1 MIKLIIFDI
10 DNTLAKSNKP
20 VEDAVV
26 NFLKKTE
33 SSGIRIALISGKP
46 TVYISGLARQIGLIN
61 PIISGEN
68 GAYINYSSSLPPQQE
83 IVLFKEESRTKEL
96 EKLKL
101 AILKEFGKKV
111 WIQPNLVNLTIFP
124 KTERIKQKLFQFV
137 VTYASDNSLNKN
149 FNIYR
154 HSDSIELVPLNIDK
168 GFALRK
174 IRSLEKIKRNEV
186 IAVGDAEN
194 DIPMFGDASVSIGIN
209 LPAAKYNF
217 SSIEKVVKFI
227 QDLLKGERNYVQ
239 KENSFKR

>member
-1 MIKLIIFDI
+1 MIRLIIFDI

-20 VEDAVV
+20 IEHEIID
-26 NFLKKTE
+26 FLQQIE
-33 SSGIRIALISGKP
+33 STGIIVALISGKP

-68 GAYINYSSSLPPQQE
+68 GAYIHYSSSFPPQQE
-83 IVLFKEESRTKEL
+83 IVLFKEESEIRKL

-101 AILKEFGKKV
+101 AILKEFDKKV

-124 KTERIKQKLFQFV
+124 KTEKVKQKLFQFV
-137 VTYASDNSLNKN
+137 VTYASHKSLNKK
-149 FNIYR
+149 FKIYK

-174 IRSLEKIKRNEV
+174 IRVLEKLKKKEV

-194 DIPMFGDASVSIGIN
+194 DIPMFIEAGHAIGIN
-209 LPAAKYNF
+209 LPDAKYNF
-217 SSIEKVVKFI
+217 PDIKKAIQFIRALIEK
-227 QDLLKGERNYVQ
+227 
-239 KENSFKR
+239 ENGRV